1 VCLWLGDNSDI
12 VYGKMS
18 TSNILTGY
26 GPTPP
31 SGQSNHW
38 KVAWKFF
45 VKLVVAP
52 VAAATRVSDCAAATN
67 PNLTFWALQV
77 RSLA

>member
-1 VCLWLGDNSDI
+1 
-12 VYGKMS
+12 MS

-31 SGQSNHW
+31 SRQSNHW
-38 KVAWKFF
+38 KVKWYFF

-52 VAAATRVSDCAAATN
+52 VAAATRVFDCAAAAN